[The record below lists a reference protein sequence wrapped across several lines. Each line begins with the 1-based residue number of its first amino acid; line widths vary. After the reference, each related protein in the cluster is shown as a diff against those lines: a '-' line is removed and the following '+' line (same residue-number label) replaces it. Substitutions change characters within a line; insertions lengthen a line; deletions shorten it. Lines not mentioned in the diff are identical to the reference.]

1 VLNRGKDIDFL
12 NVAQYLPKA
21 ILPSAFRPDVK
32 KPAAMPPAKMIADL
46 AASEKQNARKSE
58 PAAPVEPVAP
68 PETKS
73 EKPTPPADKTA
84 QTPTPSAEKQ
94 ANFTTPAEPSKKPA
108 DTDDR
113 YAIPAAK
120 NEPMREPAP
129 LNAPP
134 AKSIT
139 ENAPKG
145 EPVRIANGP
154 SFTGADVTAALQ
166 AASAAESGLVTGN
179 LQDGKEVAH
188 TKGVSYMAI
197 ADFAEKATFADPADG
212 AKAQRESDEFFR
224 KLLSNAHARDE
235 VAQIVPRWMSHPRR
249 PQNGVFLAGS
259 VSRGE
264 PKGSVF
270 EYNVEL
276 NGGPKVVVV
285 VPAADGSHPATGTR
299 PVAVV
304 GSIIDKPADEISG
317 YTGNA
322 PQVVFAKK
330 LLPLE

>member
-1 VLNRGKDIDFL
+1 
-12 NVAQYLPKA
+12 
-21 ILPSAFRPDVK
+21 
-32 KPAAMPPAKMIADL
+32 L
-46 AASEKQNARKSE
+46 AASEKENTAKSE
-58 PAAPVEPVAP
+58 QPAAPVEPAAP
-68 PETKS
+68 TEAKS
-73 EKPTPPADKTA
+73 EKPSPPAETTA
-84 QTPTPSAEKQ
+84 QTPAAPAEKQ
-94 ANFTTPAEPSKKPA
+94 AAFTAPAEPAKKPA

-113 YAIPAAK
+113 YAIPATK
-120 NEPMREPAP
+120 NEPAMREPAP
-129 LNAPP
+129 LDAPP

-139 ENAPKG
+139 ENAPKA

-154 SFTGADVTAALQ
+154 SFTGADVTAALH
-166 AASAAESGLVTGN
+166 AAGTAETGLVTGN

-197 ADFAEKATFADPADG
+197 ADFAQKATFADPAD
-212 AKAQRESDEFFR
+212 AIKTQHESDEFFR

-259 VSRGE
+259 ASHGE
-264 PKGSVF
+264 PKGSVV

-285 VPAADGSHPATGTR
+285 VPAADGKPLDASAK
-299 PVAVV
+299 PVGVV
-304 GSIIDKPADEISG
+304 GAIIDKPADEISG
-317 YTGNA
+317 YTGSA
-322 PQVVFAKK
+322 SQVVFAKK